1 MRRESDQEG
10 TVELEKWG
18 MRLGNAVGPRPQ
30 RSRTRRQRS
39 DRRYPNYGRRDGR
52 LLGWGDKR
60 RRRAVGFGTQTAT
73 TRLHALLAAG
83 IGDVAGHG
91 GGLCNARRTE
101 NLQAATGEGQQQ
113 D

>member
-1 MRRESDQEG
+1 MRRESAQEG

-18 MRLGNAVGPRPQ
+18 MWLRGAVGPRPQ

-39 DRRYPNYGRRDGR
+39 GRRYADYGHWNGR

-60 RRRAVGFGTQTAT
+60 RRRAVGFGAQTAT
-73 TRLHALLAAG
+73 TRLQALVAAG

-91 GGLCNARRTE
+91 CSLCNRSAE
-101 NLQAATGEGQQQ
+101 NLQAATGESQQQ

>member
-10 TVELEKWG
+10 TVELEKRG
-18 MRLGNAVGPRPQ
+18 MQLRNAVRQRPQ

-39 DRRYPNYGRRDGR
+39 GRRYPNYGRRDGR
-52 LLGWGDKR
+52 LLGWGDER
-60 RRRAVGFGTQTAT
+60 RRRAVGFGVQTAT
-73 TRLHALLAAG
+73 TRLQALVAAG

-91 GGLCNARRTE
+91 SGLCNRSAE
-101 NLQAATGEGQQQ
+101 NLQAATGESQQQ